1 MRDLD
6 LPALQAASNFLA
18 THWRE
23 GRHADTLPPGL
34 CPRSR
39 AEGYAIQ
46 ALIEEQGLGRRR
58 GWKVAATSAAGQAH
72 INVDGPLAGRL
83 LASRVVAEGVPLP
96 LRANRMRVA
105 EVEFAFR
112 MGRSLPPRPEPYAT
126 DAVVA
131 AVAALHLGI
140 EVPDSRFTDFTAVG
154 AAQLIADNACADRFV
169 LGPAVA
175 APWREAD
182 LAAHAVLGVNG
193 KALVHEGCGGNVLG
207 DPRIALT
214 WLVNELGRHGITLGE
229 GEIVTTGTCVV
240 PVPVAP
246 GDVVTGDYG
255 AFGSLQVRFTDQEL
269 EGCQAT

>member
-1 MRDLD
+1 MTDLD
-6 LPALQAASNFLA
+6 QPALQAASNFLA
-18 THWRE
+18 SHWRE
-23 GRHADTLPPGL
+23 GCHADTLPPGL
-34 CPRSR
+34 RPRSR

-46 ALIEEQGLGRRR
+46 ALIEDQGLGHRR
-58 GWKVAATSAAGQAH
+58 GWKIAATGAAGQAH

-83 LASRVVAEGVPLP
+83 LASRVAAGGTPIPLG
-96 LRANRMRVA
+96 ANRMRVA

-112 MGRSLPPRPEPYAT
+112 MGRSLPPRPEPYTT
-126 DAVVA
+126 DAAAA

-140 EVPDSRFTDFTAVG
+140 EVPDSHFTAVG

-193 KALVHEGCGGNVLG
+193 TELVHEGRGGNVLG
-207 DPRIALT
+207 DPRIALA

-246 GDVVTGDYG
+246 DDVVTGDYG

-269 EGCQAT
+269 EGRQAT

>member
-1 MRDLD
+1 MKGLD
-6 LPALQAASNFLA
+6 QTALQAASDFLA
-18 THWRE
+18 AHWRE

-46 ALIEEQGLGRRR
+46 ALIEQQGLGQRR
-58 GWKVAATSAAGQAH
+58 GWKIAATSAAGQAH

-83 LASRVVAEGVPLP
+83 LASRVAAEGVPLP
-96 LRANRMRVA
+96 LGANRMRVA

-112 MGRSLPPRPEPYAT
+112 MGRSLPPRPEPYAA

-175 APWREAD
+175 APWRKAD

-193 KALVHEGCGGNVLG
+193 KVAHEGCGGNALG
-207 DPRIALT
+207 DPRIALA

-255 AFGSLQVRFTDQEL
+255 AFGSLQVRFTDQEQG
-269 EGCQAT
+269 GCRAT